1 MLRTP
6 KIHKVLPSLPTAL
19 KLLRRRSR
27 IALLPPHFTR
37 SMSPRMHREEAKSS
51 GSRETVLVG
60 LKLVID
66 IAEKASDVI
75 PIHKVNVVIGGLQVL
90 LERQE
95 VRRTICISA
104 VTDHSSDQ
112 C

>member
-1 MLRTP
+1 MQW
-6 KIHKVLPSLPTAL
+6 L
-19 KLLRRRSR
+19 KK
-27 IALLPPHFTR
+27 AK
-37 SMSPRMHREEAKSS
+37 EAA
-51 GSRETVLVG
+51 LVG

-66 IAEKASDVI
+66 MADKASDVI
-75 PIHKVNVVIGGLQVL
+75 PIHTVNAVIGGLQVL

-104 VTDHSSDQ
+104 VTDHSSDR

>member
-1 MLRTP
+1 ML
-6 KIHKVLPSLPTAL
+6 
-19 KLLRRRSR
+19 
-27 IALLPPHFTR
+27 
-37 SMSPRMHREEAKSS
+37 REEAKFS
-51 GSRETVLVG
+51 GSRETAHVG
-60 LKLVID
+60 LKLIID
-66 IAEKASDVI
+66 VTEKASDVI
-75 PIHKVNVVIGGLQVL
+75 PIHTVNAMIGGLQVL